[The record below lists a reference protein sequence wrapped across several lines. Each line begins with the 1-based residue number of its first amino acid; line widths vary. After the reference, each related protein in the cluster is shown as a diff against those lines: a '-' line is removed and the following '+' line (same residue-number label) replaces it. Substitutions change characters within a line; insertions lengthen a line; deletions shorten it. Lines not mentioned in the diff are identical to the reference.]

1 MRSYFFPTQT
11 TNATSICDL
20 ATPMTS
26 FFSYLDL
33 FMRRIRCVRPLHRRC
48 RPAILSGSFM
58 SFMHTEFKFND
69 DDVSDDITSE
79 ES

>member
-1 MRSYFFPTQT
+1 M
-11 TNATSICDL
+11 
-20 ATPMTS
+20 
-26 FFSYLDL
+26 
-33 FMRRIRCVRPLHRRC
+33 RPLHRGC

-69 DDVSDDITSE
+69 DDDVSDDITSE

>member
-1 MRSYFFPTQT
+1 MKWIYFFFG
-11 TNATSICDL
+11 SDYERDIIRDL

-33 FMRRIRCVRPLHRRC
+33 FMRIRCVWGRQ
-48 RPAILSGSFM
+48 RPAMPSGSFM